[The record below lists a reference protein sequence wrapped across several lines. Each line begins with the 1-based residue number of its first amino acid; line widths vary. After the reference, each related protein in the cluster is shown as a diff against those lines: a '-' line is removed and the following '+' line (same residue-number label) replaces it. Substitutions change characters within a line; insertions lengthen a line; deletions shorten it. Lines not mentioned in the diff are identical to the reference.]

1 MLAGKRFKF
10 SCIKFVIVIVVIV
23 FAYLL
28 FKYSFGIYGEWKTEN
43 NYYSFTMNFQ
53 SKECRI
59 LCTTFYNGGQFTGN
73 YVYEK
78 TNEQIKLKKKNIS
91 GEDGTV
97 DGIIEA
103 ICLFDNSVIWYQREK
118 NKIYLYLSEQD
129 FKNNTNYLM
138 LEHQ

>member
-10 SCIKFVIVIVVIV
+10 VIVIIVIA
-23 FAYLL
+23 FLL
-28 FKYSFGIYGEWKTEN
+28 LMFKYSFGIYGEWKTEN
-43 NYYSFTMNFQ
+43 NYYSFTMDFQ

-59 LCTTFYNGGQFTGN
+59 LCTAFYKDEQFTGN

-78 TNEQIKLKKKNIS
+78 TKEQIKLKKKNIS
-91 GEDGTV
+91 GEEGTV
-97 DGIIEA
+97 DGIIEW
-103 ICLFDNSVIWYQREK
+103 ICLSDNPVIWYQREK
-118 NKIYLYLSEQD
+118 NKIYLYSSEQD